1 MFTAEQQSC
10 EQCQTFILTLNNY
23 NITTPA
29 VSFIRKTFQTNIP
42 VNRIRKSTKLAYKI
56 QNPKILDLLALLLMR
71 VMIYIEF
78 CTSIVT

>member
-1 MFTAEQQSC
+1 MFTVEQQSC
-10 EQCQTFILTLNNY
+10 EQCQTFILTLKNY

-42 VNRIRKSTKLAYKI
+42 VNRIRKSAKLAYKI

>member
-1 MFTAEQQSC
+1 MFTVEQQPC

-42 VNRIRKSTKLAYKI
+42 VNRIRKSAQLAYKI
-56 QNPKILDLLALLLMR
+56 QNPKILDLFALLLMR